1 MTRHGTPHEAP
12 HTPGSV
18 IHWARLYDFGTR
30 FFGFGEGRH
39 KLTLDLAAIA
49 PGDRV
54 LDVGCGPGTLA
65 IAAKERAGLQGE
77 VCGIDPGA
85 EMIQLAQEK
94 ARKAGVDARF
104 QVGLIE
110 AIPFPDQHFDVVLST
125 LMLHHLPD
133 DLKRR
138 GLREIA
144 RVLRPGGRL
153 LAADLSP
160 TGPFSIMRLL
170 MRVMGHGLPKSYI
183 DDLAAMIRDEGFSAK
198 VLDAGRK
205 PYAFILAAKEGPT
218 P

>member
-1 MTRHGTPHEAP
+1 MRHGTPHGAP

-30 FFGFGEGRH
+30 LFGFGEGRH

-49 PGDRV
+49 AGERV
-54 LDVGCGPGTLA
+54 LDAGCGPGTLA
-65 IAAKERAGLQGE
+65 IAAKERAGPQGE
-77 VCGIDPGA
+77 VCGIDAGA

-138 GLREIA
+138 GFREIA
-144 RVLRPGGRL
+144 RVLKPGGRL

-170 MRVMGHGLPKSYI
+170 MRVLGHGLPKSYI
-183 DDLAAMIRDEGFSAK
+183 DDLAAMIREAGFSAE
-198 VLDAGRK
+198 VLDASRK
-205 PYAFILAAKEGPT
+205 PYAFIRAAKAGT
-218 P
+218 TR